1 MPATAL
7 ENRVWDPA
15 ELLTRDELEA
25 LQLERLRETVARVAN
40 VPFYKKA
47 FSVSGVSPEKIRS
60 LDDLRRLPFTTKADL
75 RDHYPLGFLVVGRN
89 EIARIHGSSG
99 TTGKPTF
106 VAYTSRDLETWA
118 NLCARFLVAGGV
130 RPHHLV
136 HVAFGYGLF
145 TGGFGLHAGIEK
157 VGAAVVPAASGN
169 TPRHVMLLRDLQP
182 DVLVC
187 TPSYALN
194 IAEVAEAEGIDPQEL
209 SLSLGHFGAEPWTED
224 MRREIETRLGIM
236 AFDNYGLSEVIGP
249 GVSGECIFRNGMHIQ
264 EDHFIVECIDPDTL
278 EPVPDGEKGELV
290 FTTITKQAMPL
301 IRYRTRDIAVLDHSP
316 CPCGRVGV
324 RMSRVIGRTD
334 DMLIIRG
341 VNVFPSQIEEALL
354 HVEGT
359 APQYLIEIDRPGALD
374 EAIVKVEIRPQD
386 FSDKMSQMQALRER
400 IEQEIARV
408 CGIRMHVELVDPQT
422 LERSVGKARRVIDHR
437 KEKLRLA

>member
-1 MPATAL
+1 MPTTAL

-47 FSVSGVSPEKIRS
+47 FSDSGVSPEKILS

-169 TPRHVMLLRDLQP
+169 TPRHVMLLR
-182 DVLVC
+182 
-187 TPSYALN
+187 Y
-194 IAEVAEAEGIDPQEL
+194 
-209 SLSLGHFGAEPWTED
+209 
-224 MRREIETRLGIM
+224 
-236 AFDNYGLSEVIGP
+236 
-249 GVSGECIFRNGMHIQ
+249 
-264 EDHFIVECIDPDTL
+264 
-278 EPVPDGEKGELV
+278 
-290 FTTITKQAMPL
+290 
-301 IRYRTRDIAVLDHSP
+301 
-316 CPCGRVGV
+316 
-324 RMSRVIGRTD
+324 
-334 DMLIIRG
+334 
-341 VNVFPSQIEEALL
+341 
-354 HVEGT
+354 
-359 APQYLIEIDRPGALD
+359 
-374 EAIVKVEIRPQD
+374 
-386 FSDKMSQMQALRER
+386 
-400 IEQEIARV
+400 
-408 CGIRMHVELVDPQT
+408 
-422 LERSVGKARRVIDHR
+422 
-437 KEKLRLA
+437 